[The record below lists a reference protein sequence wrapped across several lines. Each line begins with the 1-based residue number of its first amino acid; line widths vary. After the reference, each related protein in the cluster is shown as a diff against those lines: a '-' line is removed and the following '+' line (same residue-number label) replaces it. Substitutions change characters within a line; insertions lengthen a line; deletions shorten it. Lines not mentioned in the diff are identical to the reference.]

1 MSSVE
6 AMLFAFAAFLGA
18 VFTFVTYR
26 RLRFNGRSYFLIA
39 GLCVCF
45 WIIFALCEIQSG
57 TLSNKMFWSGLSWI
71 GAGGVSVSFL
81 FFLVEF
87 LFGRK
92 VPLLL
97 ARATYI
103 LCAFLPALLGAS
115 SMYHGLFFGFGSH
128 LESEAAM
135 VFAVYER
142 QALWWV
148 FFVLSH
154 VIAGSSFFV
163 LLYAL
168 IVTDDLQKPVL
179 LALLFALMLPLC
191 FNLAYIFFDLRV
203 MSFNFSPFSFLFSYV
218 LLVGIVYLAR
228 AFDIEAVGADMVF
241 YRSSHPVLV
250 VDQSFQL
257 YSSNPA
263 FRKLAKFHGFTADAL
278 KRDLVSY
285 FENQPQDGWYKLGDE
300 HFLVI
305 HIDIRAS
312 VPFRGRRQ
320 VVGHAYQLI
329 DMTVQKQLEQK
340 FRSLAQIDTL
350 TQVSSRGF
358 FMDSL
363 EAAKGLSDLGVFIV
377 DMDFFKLINDKFGH
391 DLGDA
396 VLREVGAAL
405 LSISGGQQAAGRIG
419 GEEFILYQQL
429 HTIPEMED
437 FAERICGAI
446 RKIDIL
452 ADGMRIP
459 LSASV
464 GATALQKDGDVSAA
478 LRRADRALYAVKAQG
493 RDGYRINTTSTDTN
507 SV

>member
-6 AMLFAFAAFLGA
+6 LIFFAIAALLGVA
-18 VFTFVTYR
+18 FTFATYR

-57 TLSNKMFWSGLSWI
+57 TLSTKMFWSGVSWI

-92 VPLLL
+92 VPLLV
-97 ARATYI
+97 ARANYI
-103 LCAFLPALLGAS
+103 LFAFLPALLGAS

-128 LESEAAM
+128 LESQGAM

-142 QALWWV
+142 EALWWV

-154 VIAGSSFFV
+154 AIAGSSFLV

-168 IVTDDLQKPVL
+168 VATDDLQKPVL

-218 LLVGIVYLAR
+218 LMVGIVYLAR
-228 AFDIEAVGADMVF
+228 AFNIEAIGADMVF
-241 YRSSHPVLV
+241 YRSRHPVLV

-257 YSSNPA
+257 YSANPA
-263 FRKLAKFHGFTADAL
+263 FRNMAEFHGFTTDVL
-278 KRDLVSY
+278 TRQLVSHLQ
-285 FENQPQDGWYKLGDE
+285 NKPQDGSYELGEE

-305 HIDIRAS
+305 QIEIRAS
-312 VPFRGRRQ
+312 VPFRGRRE

-329 DMTVQKQLEQK
+329 DITDQKLLEQK
-340 FRSLAQIDTL
+340 FRTLAQTDTL

-363 EAAKGLSDLGVFIV
+363 EAAKGFSDLGVFIV

-391 DLGDA
+391 DLGDD

-405 LSISGGQQAAGRIG
+405 LSVSGGRQAAGRIG

-429 HTIPEMED
+429 RTIPEMEA

-452 ADGMRIP
+452 VDGMRIP
-459 LSASV
+459 LTASV
-464 GATALQKDGDVSAA
+464 GATTLQKDGDVSAA
-478 LRRADRALYAVKAQG
+478 LRRADSALYAVKAQG
-493 RDGYRINTTSTDTN
+493 RDGYRINPDN
-507 SV
+507 S